1 MSDYTALGFTMLGY
15 TPHEGQEKLGS
26 FLDERTE
33 MTTILWPRRGGKTEG
48 ISGWLL
54 GLCEDV
60 PGTNVIMSGQTGS
73 KARERFMGITRRL
86 LRYYPEEMGGP
97 KIRTAIGSEALQFPN
112 GSRFWIAPP
121 DADAFRGDAA
131 DVVWIDEAQSDNIT
145 KKGEDLKQS
154 IPPLFDTV
162 PNGMLILSG
171 TAPKSRA
178 GWFYNTMELA
188 RDGNEG
194 YAINEYRL
202 LDHEDPEDESL
213 WINMH
218 PGLKYGLTT
227 IEKMRSRRASMSLTA
242 WRMEYC
248 SQTPL
253 DFSNTALDTQ
263 KFEECLSPFMP
274 MPEHFAVGYDLAP
287 DNSSASV
294 TATWRDENGIA
305 CMEVLREDTGT
316 DWVSPFLRQLYL
328 KHRMHIGYDKVVS
341 NYGPA
346 TELANIKPP
355 VPTHGV
361 PMVTTANAE
370 ATIDT
375 LIRKKELKHFGQPAL
390 TKAVEGASWRD
401 LGDSGRLWGRRSSEH
416 EIAPLV
422 AGAVGLHI
430 YDTKPQAS
438 KPRIIRASKAG

>member
-15 TPHEGQEKLGS
+15 NPHEGQEKLGA

-33 MTTILWPRRGGKTEG
+33 LSTVLWPRRGGKTEG

-86 LRYYPEEMGGP
+86 IRFYPEDMGGP

-131 DVVWIDEAQSDNIT
+131 DVVWIDEAQSENIT
-145 KKGEDLKQS
+145 KKGEDLRQS

-162 PNGMLILSG
+162 EHGMLILSG
-171 TAPKSRA
+171 TAPKSRG
-178 GWFYNTMELA
+178 GWFWDSMELA
-188 RDGNEG
+188 REDKPGH
-194 YAINEYRL
+194 AIDEYRL
-202 LDHEDPEDESL
+202 QDHEDPEDESL
-213 WINMH
+213 WMTMH
-218 PGLKYGLTT
+218 PGLLYGLTT
-227 IEKMRSRRASMSLTA
+227 IEKMRARRASMSLSA

-253 DFSNTALDTQ
+253 DFTNKALDTTTW
-263 KFEECLSPFMP
+263 KELTSPFLP
-274 MPEHFAVGYDLAP
+274 KPEHFAVAYDLAP
-287 DNSSASV
+287 DNSSAAV
-294 TATWRDENGIA
+294 TALWRNEDGKA

-316 DWVSPFLRQLYL
+316 DWVAPFLL
-328 KHRMHIGYDKVVS
+328 KLWKEFRMPIGFDKVVG
-341 NYGPA
+341 NYAPS
-346 TELANIKPP
+346 TELSNLKPP
-355 VPTHGV
+355 VPTFGL
-361 PMVTTANAE
+361 PMSTTASAE
-370 ATIDT
+370 ATIDSM
-375 LIRKKELKHFGQPAL
+375 IRKKQLVHFDQAPL
-390 TKAVEGASWRD
+390 NNAVEGASWRD
-401 LGDSGRLWGRRSSEH
+401 LGDSGRLWGRRSSDH

-422 AGAVGLHI
+422 AGAVALHV
-430 YDTKPQAS
+430 YDTRPRAT
-438 KPRIIRASKAG
+438 KPRIIRANNT